1 MQSLNPHDSIT
12 HMRNIPHKFNLPVG
26 SSSVLEVGVPPH
38 LIKQLIEAFFHDMAA
53 EVEDDFMSLPKVQRK
68 LSRRLKGQ
76 MLNAKS

>member
-1 MQSLNPHDSIT
+1 M
-12 HMRNIPHKFNLPVG
+12 
-26 SSSVLEVGVPPH
+26 LEVGVPPH